1 MIRSA
6 YLLHLK
12 IVKETKMYRYLHCIR
27 VSKLYSK
34 KTTNFHLKNIHSSTQ
49 LYFKKNN
56 QPNIEIDQNPK
67 SVLSDDLK
75 NILNSVSSEENAIK
89 IDNLNEKKTV
99 VEKKGLFATMFSRE
113 NSWKITLV
121 FFSSMFGLCILYV
134 LTNWGDIYFV
144 NILLYIYY

>member
-1 MIRSA
+1 M
-6 YLLHLK
+6 
-12 IVKETKMYRYLHCIR
+12 
-27 VSKLYSK
+27 
-34 KTTNFHLKNIHSSTQ
+34 
-49 LYFKKNN
+49 
-56 QPNIEIDQNPK
+56 
-67 SVLSDDLK
+67 K